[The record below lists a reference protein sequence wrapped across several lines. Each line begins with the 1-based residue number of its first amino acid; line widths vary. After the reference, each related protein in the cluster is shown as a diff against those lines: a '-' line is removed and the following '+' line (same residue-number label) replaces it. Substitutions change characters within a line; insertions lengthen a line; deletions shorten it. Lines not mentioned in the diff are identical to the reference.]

1 MDLAGLLHSRKR
13 IAIVRSGTVGYALL
27 LIALLGLASRALAAT
42 ASSVTPAGS
51 GTARAAAT
59 KSLQRLPLRF
69 EGTADG
75 QAMAAHLGDHQ
86 LRLGKAGA
94 IESRSAT
101 GQVLTITLEGAN
113 QEAIP
118 VGQAQ
123 LPGRSNYFLGR
134 DPSKWRKGVEQFSQ
148 ARVRD
153 VYDGIDLRYYGS
165 GSELEHDYILAPGSD
180 PARIRMRI
188 SGGKSRIDGGT
199 GDLIVSQGDA
209 NHESMRL
216 LRPVAYQLN
225 ADGLRRP
232 VEARYAQ
239 NANGSVGFTLGEYDH
254 ALLLTIDPVV
264 TYSTYFGGSNND
276 EVNDIKT
283 DAAGNL
289 VLLVATSSTDLPA
302 ISQIPNT
309 CVGTCG
315 PTNPSPQSSPRIYDF
330 YVAKLDPSGQTL
342 LYSTYIGGTGDDYPG
357 SLVIAPDGTLYI
369 AGTSDSLDFPVVNG
383 YPSTIPDYRYYNSAT
398 LTKLSA
404 DGSTILYSSLI
415 GAGLVDS
422 FENSGYSSAPGSLAV
437 GTNGIAYLIGS
448 ACCGQASFLDAKNA
462 TFTAGGGSF
471 VAKFDTTKSGNDSLL
486 YATTFGQPGDTGGEN
501 LQAIAI
507 DSKQD
512 LWVVGY
518 AYASYASKPIPTSD
532 AVQPICDGGGQCGNA
547 FIHGLTPAGAIFYT
561 SFLGGTKNSGG
572 GPGFETPADI
582 VIDSSDNIYVSG
594 TTESIDFPLENAA
607 FTTYDSESTS
617 NFLTKLSPGGKSIL
631 YSTYTPNMYF
641 LATLPEGVIA
651 AVGNGTV
658 PQVNAIP
665 PNAAQL
671 YPDVAFEVFDT
682 TKSGMDSLLISS
694 YLGSLAHENPQAAS
708 VDAQGN
714 LLIAGITG
722 ANPILVNPYQSTCTN
737 CGFPY
742 GISKGFVTRVQLT
755 SGSLTLTPTTQS
767 FPDTPSGSSS
777 PTQTSTLTNTTS
789 ATITLS
795 TGTLTDATDFSA
807 SDNCNSTIPSGASC
821 TVTFTFTPRSAGALT
836 STYSINDVNNPTS
849 PLIVALSGT
858 GTAPPAPQASLTPS
872 SADFGSIAAGSTSP
886 AQTFTLSNT
895 GNAALP
901 VTSAALAGAN
911 AGSFTIAGNNCGT
924 SLVAGGSCKL
934 AVTFSPA
941 AAGTDAA
948 MLNITDSI
956 GTQTAALTGTSFAAA
971 PKATVTPASVDFGRL
986 TLGSALNPQ
995 TITLV
1000 NTGNTALPFTSF
1012 AITGTNASSFQ
1023 VRNGACPKSLA
1034 AGATCP
1040 IDVIFTPT
1048 TAGTAVAALSFTDS
1062 LGTQSAALTGK
1073 AVYASATLVPA
1084 PGTSNNFGNVTVGA
1098 QAGAAIRLNN
1108 TSQAPITVTGASITG
1123 TAFKLD
1129 SSGSCAA
1136 PVPSNGLCEVSVF
1149 FDPTTVGPASGTLSI
1164 TTDIAG
1170 VLTLPFTGTGVPTTA
1185 TLTPS
1190 TYGFGSIQVGASS
1203 GLITFLL
1210 TNTSPVP
1217 IKLIGS
1223 SVTGS
1228 GFHLAAKA
1236 GTLAP
1241 GSSAKYLVAF
1251 KPTAVGAAT
1260 GTLSVISDAGTATS
1274 TLTGTGIAPQATLT
1288 PSTADFGNITVG
1300 GTSTNHAFTLTN
1312 AGSAPLSITSVGIT
1326 GPSAASFLLGENQC
1340 VTSLPAGGSCLLGV
1354 TILPTSVGQ
1363 AGATLSVV
1371 DSVGTQSAT
1380 LTANGILPTLTI
1392 TPPSIDFGA
1401 VTVGTTV
1408 SKTLTYTNT
1417 SPVSILFKGQSEAGD
1432 LDGAINEAAGGTCT
1446 AASTGLDLRAGGSCT
1461 FTFTFTPTA
1470 ASNYSG
1476 TLSYFDTAGTQ
1487 TISFTGHGVLPTLT
1501 VTPTT
1506 LAYGNVPVGTTVD
1519 QTVTFTNSS
1528 TVPITFTGNATPSGD
1543 FGTIFSPTLTNT
1555 CAGNAIAA
1563 GASCTIGFSFTP
1575 TAPAS
1580 YSGALAFSDTAGA
1593 QTLTFTGTGTVPPA
1607 PKLVLTPTTYS
1618 FGAVP
1623 AGSIPTETVTLTNA
1637 GTEEAN
1643 FVYGASV
1650 VSNGL
1655 QIAATGNTCQTTLA
1669 PGASCAIPVQLT
1681 GADTGSAQFTIDIA
1695 GNSGTNSVA
1704 ASLIGFG
1711 AAGGPPPT
1719 FIDLG
1724 NGFTTGALTFN
1735 GSVIASNGI
1744 LQLTANQPGE
1754 ASSAFYTTP
1763 VSASTF
1769 STDFAFQLLDPLA
1782 EGLTFTI
1789 QANTPNAIGTG
1800 GGGLGYQGIAKSIAL
1815 KLDLRDTAGEG
1826 DNSTGIYVNGAA
1838 PTVPSTPL
1846 AGSGIDLHSGHV
1858 FILHSDYDGTTES
1871 IILTDTA
1878 TQAVWKTQ
1886 AAEDIPTLLGS
1897 DIAYFGFTASTA
1909 ATTAAPDTDIATAK
1923 PSARPLDAAAIPTT
1937 TTNILDW
1944 TYTTAP
1950 APAILTP
1957 ASLDFGNITV
1967 GSTSRLQTAQL
1978 INTGTG
1984 PFTIASI
1991 TVSDPIQ
1998 GRFGEAN
2005 NPGIGLRNSF
2015 CSEAVA
2021 PTNYCKLEVTLAPR
2035 VVGAYSGNVV
2045 IKYYLGDGSLPSENF
2060 TATLQITGNGVAPAQ
2075 PTATLTGINFGNVA
2089 VGSSS
2094 TSQAVLTNTGTVPLT
2109 IGHFSPFQENP
2120 FYEEGFTCGGTL
2132 AVGQSCE
2139 IDILFHPLTAGP
2151 SKTSLSY
2158 GTGAGT
2164 LVATV
2169 TGNAVAPAKPTATF
2183 TGINFGNVTVGSS
2196 ATSQAVLTNTGTVP
2210 LTIGH
2215 FSPFQENPF
2224 YEEGFTCGG
2233 TLAVGQSCEIDIL
2246 FHPLT
2251 AGPSETSLSYV
2262 TGAGTLV
2269 ATLTGNAVAPA
2280 KPTATFTGINFGS
2293 VTVGSSA
2300 TSQAVLTNTGTV
2312 PLTIGHFSP
2321 FQENPFYE
2329 EGFTCGGTLAVGQ
2342 SCEIDILF
2350 HPLTA
2355 GPSETS
2361 LSYVTGAGTLVATVT
2376 GNGVA
2381 PADFTVTTTK
2391 ANLTVI
2397 RGSSADLVIDL
2408 GPSTSNPFTAPVTFT
2423 ASGLPAGATA
2433 TFAPSTLVPGTG
2445 SSTTMT
2451 VSVPALA
2458 SHNRPISPFPP
2469 GGRNAAFG
2477 ISAAALLAGL
2487 FGFRRRLNPRLLLCL
2502 CALGLIGAIT
2512 GCGSGA
2518 GFTIPTTNSNFTVT
2532 ATSGS
2537 ITHTISVTL
2546 TVQ

>member
-302 ISQIPNT
+302 VSQIPNT

-404 DGSTILYSSLI
+404 DGSTVLYSSLI

-594 TTESIDFPLENAA
+594 TTESVDFPLENAA

-807 SDNCNSTIPSGASC
+807 SDNCNSTIASGASC
-821 TVTFTFTPRSAGALT
+821 TVTFTFTPQSAGALT

-948 MLNITDSI
+948 MLNIIDSI

-986 TLGSALNPQ
+986 TLGSTLNPQ

-1170 VLTLPFTGTGVPTTA
+1170 VLTLPFTGTGVPPTA

-1251 KPTAVGAAT
+1251 EPTAVGAAT

-1312 AGSAPLSITSVGIT
+1312 AGSAPLSITSVNIT

-1363 AGATLSVV
+1363 AVATLSVV

-1401 VTVGTTV
+1401 VTVSTTV

-1417 SPVSILFKGQSEAGD
+1417 SPVSILFKGQSETGD

-1506 LAYGNVPVGTTVD
+1506 LAYGNVPVGTAVD

-1528 TVPITFTGNATPSGD
+1528 TVPITFAGNATPSGD

-1575 TAPAS
+1575 TASAS

-1655 QIAATGNTCQTTLA
+1655 QIAATGNTCQTTLV

-1838 PTVPSTPL
+1838 PTVPATTL

-1858 FILHSDYDGTTES
+1858 FTLHIDYDGATES

-1886 AAEDIPTLLGS
+1886 AAEDIPTLIGS
-1897 DIAYFGFTASTA
+1897 DTAYFGFTASTEA
-1909 ATTAAPDTDIATAK
+1909 AANADTAR
-1923 PSARPLDAAAIPTT
+1923 PSARPLAAAATPAANTT
-1937 TTNILDW
+1937 TSILDW

-1950 APAILTP
+1950 APATLAP
-1957 ASLDFGNITV
+1957 ASLDFGSHVV
-1967 GSTSRLQTAQL
+1967 GGLSPNQSATLT
-1978 INTGTG
+1978 NTGVAPIQVVSVTPSDPQIQIVGGTDACAGTLTPGQTCSFSLFYSPFVVG
-1984 PFTIASI
+1984 PFSGS
-1991 TVSDPIQ
+1991 V
-1998 GRFGEAN
+1998 
-2005 NPGIGLRNSF
+2005 
-2015 CSEAVA
+2015 AV
-2021 PTNYCKLEVTLAPR
+2021 
-2035 VVGAYSGNVV
+2035 
-2045 IKYYLGDGSLPSENF
+2045 KYFLGDGSKANENF
-2060 TATLQITGNGVAPAQ
+2060 TVSVKVTGTGVPLSLVRVSPSSADFGPVSVNQTGSPQTLTITNDGGATTTLSGITTTGAFNIASGATCINGTSLGSLKSCTVPVVFVPVSTGANSGTFSVSYTDADTPGKVQ
-2075 PTATLTGINFGNVA
+2075 TATSTLTGTGTGLAATLSPGSYDFGNV
-2089 VGSSS
+2089 VVDDLINGLNFYVF
-2094 TSQAVLTNTGTVPLT
+2094 TLTNTGTSTLT
-2109 IGHFSPFQENP
+2109 IGDGTSANAASALAITGSGFHTNFFGCPSFTLNPGATCAISVNFSPTAV
-2120 FYEEGFTCGGTL
+2120 GAVSGTL
-2132 AVGQSCE
+2132 SVGTS
-2139 IDILFHPLTAGP
+2139 AGI
-2151 SKTSLSY
+2151 K
-2158 GTGAGT
+2158 A
-2164 LVATV
+2164 ATV
-2169 TGNAVAPAKPTATF
+2169 
-2183 TGINFGNVTVGSS
+2183 S
-2196 ATSQAVLTNTGTVP
+2196 
-2210 LTIGH
+2210 
-2215 FSPFQENPF
+2215 
-2224 YEEGFTCGG
+2224 
-2233 TLAVGQSCEIDIL
+2233 
-2246 FHPLT
+2246 
-2251 AGPSETSLSYV
+2251 
-2262 TGAGTLV
+2262 
-2269 ATLTGNAVAPA
+2269 
-2280 KPTATFTGINFGS
+2280 
-2293 VTVGSSA
+2293 
-2300 TSQAVLTNTGTV
+2300 
-2312 PLTIGHFSP
+2312 
-2321 FQENPFYE
+2321 
-2329 EGFTCGGTLAVGQ
+2329 
-2342 SCEIDILF
+2342 
-2350 HPLTA
+2350 
-2355 GPSETS
+2355 
-2361 LSYVTGAGTLVATVT
+2361 
-2376 GNGVA
+2376 GNGVTSL
-2381 PADFTVTTTK
+2381 PDFTITTTK
-2391 ANLTVI
+2391 AALTVI
-2397 RGSSADLVIDL
+2397 RGSAATLIIDL
-2408 GPSTSNPFTAPVTFT
+2408 APSSSSPFTAPVTFT
-2423 ASGLPAGATA
+2423 ATGLPAGATA
-2433 TFAPSTLVPGTG
+2433 TFAPSTLIPGTG

-2458 SHNRPISPFPP
+2458 SHNRLISPFAP
-2469 GGRNAAFG
+2469 GGRTTAFG
-2477 ISAAALLAGL
+2477 ISAAALAGL

-2502 CALGLIGAIT
+2502 CALSLIGAIT

-2518 GFTIPTTNSNFTVT
+2518 GFTTIPTTNSNFTVT